1 MTTPPSE
8 ESIHKTSLCVE
19 RTLIKMTRCAIHGDD
34 TMVDILGLPSKA
46 TCVLLSD
53 LALHKTAEVFAAGV
67 YGNTK
72 AQEEQRLLTT

>member
-1 MTTPPSE
+1 
-8 ESIHKTSLCVE
+8 
-19 RTLIKMTRCAIHGDD
+19 
-34 TMVDILGLPSKA
+34 MVDILGLPSKA